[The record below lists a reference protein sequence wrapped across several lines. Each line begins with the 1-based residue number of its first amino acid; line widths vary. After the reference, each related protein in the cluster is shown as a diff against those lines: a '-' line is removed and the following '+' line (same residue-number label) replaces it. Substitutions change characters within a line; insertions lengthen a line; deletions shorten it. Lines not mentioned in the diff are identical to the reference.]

1 MQRRVG
7 IIVAAAIIGTQAFAN
22 ASPSTDPTLVV
33 PPISGTTSSIPDVAD
48 AREEAA
54 DHASDVA
61 DAREEADD
69 HASDVAEAREE
80 ADDATR
86 DLAEASEEANHD
98 DEDDDDEDDDDD
110 D

>member
-33 PPISGTTSSIPDVAD
+33 PPISGTTSSIP
-48 AREEAA
+48 
-54 DHASDVA
+54 DVA